1 MAESSYEL
9 LSAQDSS
16 FLAFETRNT
25 HMHVGAIAV
34 FEAAPLTGPSGGLD
48 IEGLRS
54 HVGARLQALPRYRQ
68 RLEFTPIQG
77 RPIWVDDARFNLR
90 YHVRHT
96 SLPRPGDETELKELA
111 GRILSQQLDR
121 HKPLWEL
128 WFVEGLEGGRSAMI
142 AKVHHCMVDGVAGVG
157 LLTAL
162 LSPAPSSDPAPSLP
176 WVPRPVPNRFD
187 LLVDEAIRNAG
198 APFRALRSLGEA
210 AARPRETS
218 AELTRTATAVWQA
231 IRAGFRV
238 VANTPLNRPI
248 GPHRSVEWHAI
259 DLEDVRALKKD
270 LDGTVNDVVLAVVTG
285 AVRRFLLSRRWNL
298 KGFDFRAVVPV
309 NMRAGPE
316 EDAAANRVSAWLVSL
331 PVSERDPL
339 RRFRRVRKETE
350 QLKRSRA
357 AHGTDLMIRFADRTG
372 SRTLVDA
379 GTRFTS
385 RLHPYHLIVTNVAGP
400 QIPLHLLEARLLGLY
415 PQLPLF
421 EHQGLAVAVMSY
433 LGKVGFGFI
442 GDPDLVPDLAAF
454 GQAIQESFEE
464 LREAAGKTRALA
476 S

>member
-1 MAESSYEL
+1 
-9 LSAQDSS
+9 
-16 FLAFETRNT
+16 
-25 HMHVGAIAV
+25 
-34 FEAAPLTGPSGGLD
+34 
-48 IEGLRS
+48 
-54 HVGARLQALPRYRQ
+54 
-68 RLEFTPIQG
+68 
-77 RPIWVDDARFNLR
+77 
-90 YHVRHT
+90 
-96 SLPRPGDETELKELA
+96 
-111 GRILSQQLDR
+111 
-121 HKPLWEL
+121 
-128 WFVEGLEGGRSAMI
+128 
-142 AKVHHCMVDGVAGVG
+142 
-157 LLTAL
+157 
-162 LSPAPSSDPAPSLP
+162 
-176 WVPRPVPNRFD
+176 
-187 LLVDEAIRNAG
+187 
-198 APFRALRSLGEA
+198 
-210 AARPRETS
+210 
-218 AELTRTATAVWQA
+218 
-231 IRAGFRV
+231 
-238 VANTPLNRPI
+238 
-248 GPHRSVEWHAI
+248 
-259 DLEDVRALKKD
+259 
-270 LDGTVNDVVLAVVTG
+270 
-285 AVRRFLLSRRWNL
+285 
-298 KGFDFRAVVPV
+298 
-309 NMRAGPE
+309 
-316 EDAAANRVSAWLVSL
+316 
-331 PVSERDPL
+331 DPL